1 MVMVVSLLVADYDDY
16 DDDGYV
22 VNEDKS
28 SDFTCRQKLLNAHM
42 EARQISAENAHKME
56 WQTDN
61 TRFRA
66 LGDDGPCSHFQWYTG
81 AHVGN

>member
-1 MVMVVSLLVADYDDY
+1 MVMVVSLLVADYDDQ

-42 EARQISAENAHKME
+42 EARQSSAENAHKME
-56 WQTDN
+56 
-61 TRFRA
+61 
-66 LGDDGPCSHFQWYTG
+66 
-81 AHVGN
+81 